1 MRYDTLTRA
10 NFPLHAWPFIP
21 GVIAWASEVEVLM
34 KTVSRDLL
42 EEMTRRL
49 VAELQ
54 PEQIILFGSHAW
66 GRPDEDSDVDLLVIV
81 PHADDKPT
89 ERARRAYRCLRG
101 LMVPADILVKT
112 RVEVERFRRVHAS
125 LESEILERGKVL
137 YG

>member
-1 MRYDTLTRA
+1 
-10 NFPLHAWPFIP
+10 
-21 GVIAWASEVEVLM
+21 M
-34 KTVSRDLL
+34 KSISPDLL
-42 EEMTRRL
+42 EELTRRL

-66 GRPDEDSDVDLLVIV
+66 GSPDEDSDVDLLVIV
-81 PHADDKPT
+81 PQSDDKPT
-89 ERARRAYRCLRG
+89 RRAVRAYRSLRG

-112 RVEVERFRRVHAS
+112 RSEVERFRRVHAS